1 MKQNSQIFIHMQT
14 DNKHMCKKEK
24 KMIQHIVENNKILLN
39 DPVKKSFM
47 HYAFFVE
54 HGRAKNHEI
63 VSRGAN
69 KMCNQYNTPT
79 LHAEINAYN
88 KMSNYYARKTLDL
101 IIIKLNREGTLLAS
115 RPCYNCIKSLLY
127 TGINI
132 KHVYYSNNGSIE
144 KENFNTMFESDKT
157 TLSSGMK
164 YKLKCKKK

>member
-115 RPCYNCIKSLLY
+115 RPCYNCIKSLCLSENKIRELAVEASKRDFMQY
-127 TGINI
+127 QYAGSVTSISFDSLLNKIGINAI
-132 KHVYYSNNGSIE
+132 
-144 KENFNTMFESDKT
+144 
-157 TLSSGMK
+157 
-164 YKLKCKKK
+164 